1 VADQQV
7 IRDRD
12 EDDDPRTDERADQR
26 RGHDRDERRDDQ
38 PACGPDETEG
48 DRDGDAD
55 DAHENRRDQDRAKQR
70 PAVASGHLPAPR
82 KPSDRARIL
91 HHDRGRVE
99 SERDVEEERQDAE
112 HDEENKPTAQEG
124 DRARRTAQ
132 SRHEGHENQEEGEGD
147 ESEDEELEQ
156 RVGPKDAEEPLEPP
170 SEGPLQGHRLAA
182 VPTDRV
188 LRHGARHDAHEDRGD
203 DERGGPGEEEES
215 EVHGRQGRRGDPE
228 ETRANDDC
236 PEDGVRDDRR
246 DRAGRRAQD
255 EINDE
260 ERQEVLRPHV
270 EEAGEHVS
278 EGRPPR
284 EGRVIRVRRRIGNIR
299 RRRGGWRAGRRDD
312 GSRGDDG
319 SEAGPA
325 VHAERVRRGV
335 RGPAGGTR
343 NRGGQARYL
352 RRASGREVVE
362 SCGGWPTSGHVISS
376 ENRAGSFIRNRRNF
390 AYSPRESMDIN
401 QLGLVLM
408 GTVLGWF
415 LLFAVRRY
423 KVQWGAFAAFM
434 AIVFGVSMMSFLYA
448 RDLLAYYGIGIF
460 IGFVSNMIVR
470 VAGTTAGGKLGEGL
484 LEISAFER
492 KG

>member
-1 VADQQV
+1 MLRNRSSPRRKARSRV
-7 IRDRD
+7 IGS
-12 EDDDPRTDERADQR
+12 PRY
-26 RGHDRDERRDDQ
+26 
-38 PACGPDETEG
+38 
-48 DRDGDAD
+48 
-55 DAHENRRDQDRAKQR
+55 
-70 PAVASGHLPAPR
+70 
-82 KPSDRARIL
+82 
-91 HHDRGRVE
+91 
-99 SERDVEEERQDAE
+99 
-112 HDEENKPTAQEG
+112 
-124 DRARRTAQ
+124 RRTAY
-132 SRHEGHENQEEGEGD
+132 SVMEPVTMLTGIAEMTNVAAPERSGSP
-147 ESEDEELEQ
+147 EST
-156 RVGPKDAEEPLEPP
+156 G
-170 SEGPLQGHRLAA
+170 
-182 VPTDRV
+182 
-188 LRHGARHDAHEDRGD
+188 
-203 DERGGPGEEEES
+203 
-215 EVHGRQGRRGDPE
+215 GRRG
-228 ETRANDDC
+228 
-236 PEDGVRDDRR
+236 
-246 DRAGRRAQD
+246 
-255 EINDE
+255 
-260 ERQEVLRPHV
+260 
-270 EEAGEHVS
+270 
-278 EGRPPR
+278 
-284 EGRVIRVRRRIGNIR
+284 
-299 RRRGGWRAGRRDD
+299 
-312 GSRGDDG
+312 
-319 SEAGPA
+319 AGPA
-325 VHAERVRRGV
+325 VQADRVRRGV

-343 NRGGQARYL
+343 HRGGQARFL